1 MIHYCTNLPEVKDNQ
16 YEMISGNNVELIEP
30 AVPHI
35 QIFPKQF
42 DIGGQVL
49 YIGILILTN

>member
-1 MIHYCTNLPEVKDNQ
+1 
-16 YEMISGNNVELIEP
+16 MISGNNVELIEP

-42 DIGGQVL
+42 DIGGQ
-49 YIGILILTN
+49 GIVHRDFNSN